1 MIVDTPRMLL
11 RAYTPAQQA
20 AINQYG
26 YLPVGWSGAP
36 IVMPPVPA
44 PAPVRPSAPAVL
56 APAPRFLGPPI
67 RPAPTTSV
75 STATTPSG
83 TSPISFT
90 GGGGAGGFD
99 PSYLTISQQNLIDAK
114 AKQAPPAAA
123 GAGLLALIVRAIT
136 GSEVKNDRSV

>member
-1 MIVDTPRMLL
+1 VIVDTPRMLL
-11 RAYTPAQQA
+11 QGYTPAQQA

-44 PAPVRPSAPAVL
+44 PAPAPVRPSAPAVL

-67 RPAPTTSV
+67 RPAPTTTV

-83 TSPISFT
+83 TAPISFT
-90 GGGGAGGFD
+90 GGGSSGGFD

-114 AKQAPPAAA
+114 AKQARATGG
-123 GAGLLALIVRAIT
+123 GAGMLALIVAGVAALL
-136 GSEVKNDRSV
+136 GSG